1 VTRSMAA
8 TRKNQ
13 AAQISASSI
22 PAQTRDADLNSVRF
36 HDATFY
42 FFVH

>member
-1 VTRSMAA
+1 MAA

-13 AAQISASSI
+13 AAQIKASSV
-22 PAQTRDADLNSVRF
+22 PAQTGDADLNSVRF
-36 HDATFY
+36 SDATFY

>member
-1 VTRSMAA
+1 MAA

-13 AAQISASSI
+13 AAQIKACSI
-22 PAQTRDADLNSVRF
+22 LAQTCNSIRF
-36 HDATFY
+36 NYATFY